1 MEVIKT
7 DCALCVN
14 CCGIECYV
22 ENGKLVKVEGMAE
35 HPASKGL
42 LCAKGERLIEYQYA
56 PDRITHP
63 MKKLPD
69 GTWQRITWDEAY
81 DTIGSKLLEIKEEFG
96 PEALALYCGSV
107 AVEHFEASAFLQRF
121 KAAYGTPNFIS
132 VEGGCF
138 RARIL
143 SRQMTF
149 GRYTVPDELEYTK
162 LAVVWGHNPEESM
175 KPLGTKM
182 RKLAEEGKLELLVID
197 PKRIGLADLGMFLQ
211 PRPGTDLALMLAMA
225 NVMIA
230 EDIYAKEFIEQ
241 WGHGFDKFK
250 EHVKQ
255 YPPDKVAE
263 ICDIPAIDIKRAARK
278 MATTKGMAIYQG
290 TASLDRQITNVQN
303 HRMIGILMALTGN
316 IDVPGGWIPFLPFF
330 TTDLRLPVPAD
341 ARKPMGAEEF
351 PLFYELWGRQVPYG
365 QSMVMS
371 KQILTEKPYPIKAL
385 INSAGNPVVTLPD
398 PNKFKEALKKLDL
411 FVVIDLFMTET
422 AELAD
427 IFLPAASFL
436 ETTAMGSYTVQ
447 GNYGMPFIQLRRKVI
462 EPLGEAKTD
471 WVIWSELARKMGMGE
486 HFPWTTDEEML
497 NMMFQPSGFTY
508 DFFDAQPNGFMY
520 RGKLI
525 ETTPQKFRTP
535 SGKIEIYSDTL
546 ADLGHDPLPTFIEPT
561 ESPVSTPEL
570 AKEYPLILVT
580 GARKEEFIHTQ
591 LRQITELRALVP
603 ECWMDINPATAEQ
616 CCVRDHEF
624 VNLSTPVGSIRVKT
638 VFNEGMK
645 LGVVSIPH
653 GWSESN
659 ACELV
664 NGEHLDPIMGYPEDK
679 AILCKVERI

>member
-1 MEVIKT
+1 MEIIKT

-14 CCGIECYV
+14 CCGLDCYV
-22 ENGKLVKVEGMAE
+22 EDGKLVKVEGMKE
-35 HPASKGL
+35 HPASHGL
-42 LCAKGERLIEYQYA
+42 LCSKGEKLIEYQYS
-56 PDRITHP
+56 PDRILYP
-63 MKKLPD
+63 QKKLPD

-81 DTIGSKLLEIKEEFG
+81 DTIGSKLLQIKEEFG

-138 RARIL
+138 RSRIL

-175 KPLGTKM
+175 KPLGQKM
-182 RKLAEEGKLELLVID
+182 RDLVEAGKLELIVID
-197 PKRIGLADLGMFLQ
+197 PKKIPLADIGMYLQ

-225 NVMIA
+225 HVMIT
-230 EDIYAKEFIEQ
+230 ENIYAREFIEE

-255 YPPDKVAE
+255 YPPEKVAE
-263 ICDIPAIDIKRAARK
+263 ICDIPAIEIKRVARK
-278 MATTKGMAIYQG
+278 MAATKGMAVYQG

-330 TTDLRLPVPAD
+330 TTDLRLPVDD
-341 ARKPMGAEEF
+341 AKKPMGAEEF

-371 KQILTEKPYPIKAL
+371 KQVLTEKPYPIKAL
-385 INSAGNPVVTLPD
+385 ISSAGNPVVTLPD

-411 FVVIDLFMTET
+411 FVVIDLYMNET

-427 IFLPAASFL
+427 IVLPACTFL

-447 GNYGMPFIQLRRKVI
+447 GNYGLPFVMLRRKVV
-462 EPLGEAKTD
+462 EPMGECKTD
-471 WVIWSELARKMGMGE
+471 WIIWSELGRKMGMGE

-497 NMMFQPSGFTY
+497 DMLFQPSGFT
-508 DFFDAQPNGFMY
+508 FDHFNSQPNGFMY
-520 RGKLI
+520 RSKLI
-525 ETTPQKFRTP
+525 TTTPQKFRTP

-546 ADLGHDPLPTFIEPT
+546 AELGHDPMPTFIEPT
-561 ESPVSTPEL
+561 ESPVSTPDL
-570 AKEYPLILVT
+570 AREYPLILMT
-580 GARKEEFIHTQ
+580 GSRVEPFIHTQ
-591 LRQITELRALVP
+591 LRQISSLRAIIP
-603 ECWMDINPATAEQ
+603 EAAADINPSTADKFG
-616 CCVRDHEF
+616 VRDNEP
-624 VNLSTPVGSIRVKT
+624 VKISTPVGSIKMKVKY
-638 VFNEGMK
+638 NDGMK
-645 LGVVSIPH
+645 LGVISIPH
-653 GWSESN
+653 GWSEAN

>member
-1 MEVIKT
+1 MEIIKT

-14 CCGIECYV
+14 CCGIDCYV
-22 ENGKLVKVEGMAE
+22 ENGKLVKVEGMKE
-35 HPASKGL
+35 HPASHGL
-42 LCAKGERLIEYQYA
+42 LCKKGERLIEYEYS
-56 PDRITHP
+56 PDRILHP

-69 GTWQRITWDEAY
+69 GSWQRITWDEAL
-81 DTIGSKLLEIKEEFG
+81 DTIASKLLQIKKDFG

-149 GRYTVPDELEYTK
+149 GRYTIPDELEYSK
-162 LAVVWGHNPEESM
+162 LVVVWGHNPEESM
-175 KPLGTKM
+175 KPLGAKM
-182 RKLAEEGKLELLVID
+182 RQLAEAGKLELIVID
-197 PKRIGLADLGMFLQ
+197 PKRIPLAELGMYLQ

-225 NVMIA
+225 HVMIQ
-230 EDIYAKEFIEQ
+230 ENIYDKKFIEE

-255 YPPDKVAE
+255 YTPEMVAE
-263 ICDIPAIDIKRAARK
+263 ICDIPAVDIKRVARK
-278 MATTKGMAIYQG
+278 MAATKGMSIYQG

-303 HRMIGILMALTGN
+303 HRMLGILMALTGN

-330 TTDLRLPVPAD
+330 TTDLRLPVDKAK
-341 ARKPMGAEEF
+341 KPMGAEEF

-365 QSMVMS
+365 QSMVMA
-371 KQILTEKPYPIKAL
+371 KQVLTEKPYPIKAL
-385 INSAGNPVVTLPD
+385 ISSAGNPAVTLPN
-398 PNKFKEALKKLDL
+398 PAKFKEALKKLDL
-411 FVVIDLFMTET
+411 FVVIDLFMNET

-427 IFLPAASFL
+427 IILPAATFL

-447 GNYGMPFIQLRRKVI
+447 GNYGMPFVMLRRKVI

-471 WVIWSELARKMGMGE
+471 WVIWSELARKMGLGE
-486 HFPWTTDEEML
+486 FFPWKTDEEML
-497 NMMFQPSGFTY
+497 NMMFKPSGFTY
-508 DFFDAQPNGFMY
+508 DFFNAQPNGFMY

-525 ETTPQKFRTP
+525 TTTPQKFRTP

-546 ADLGHDPLPTFIEPT
+546 AELGHDPMPTYREPS

-570 AKEYPLILVT
+570 AKEYPLVLIT
-580 GARKEEFIHTQ
+580 GARQEEYIHTQ
-591 LRQITELRALVP
+591 LRQLSDLRAMVP
-603 ECWMDINPATAEQ
+603 EAMADINPATADQ
-616 CCVRDHEF
+616 YCVRDHEK
-624 VNLSTPVGSIRVKT
+624 VRISTPVGSIKMKVKY
-638 VFNEGMK
+638 NDGMK
-645 LGVVSIPH
+645 LGTISIPH
-653 GWSESN
+653 GWSEAN
-659 ACELV
+659 ACDLV
-664 NGEHLDPIMGYPEDK
+664 NSEHLDPIMGYPEDK
-679 AILCKVERI
+679 AILCKIERL

>member
-1 MEVIKT
+1 MEIIKT

-14 CCGIECYV
+14 CCGIDCYV
-22 ENGKLVKVEGMAE
+22 ENGRLVKVEGMKE

-42 LCAKGERLIEYQYA
+42 LCEKGKKLIEYEYS
-56 PDRITHP
+56 PDRILHP

-69 GTWQRITWDEAY
+69 GTWQRISWDEAY
-81 DTIGSKLLEIKEEFG
+81 GTIASKLLKIKEEFG

-149 GRYTVPDELEYTK
+149 GRYTIPDELEYTK

-175 KPLGTKM
+175 KPLGQKM
-182 RKLAEEGKLELLVID
+182 RDLAEAGKLELLVID
-197 PKRIGLADLGMFLQ
+197 PKRIPLADLGMYLQ

-225 NVMIA
+225 NVMIT
-230 EDIYAKEFIEQ
+230 EDIYDKDFIEE

-250 EHVKQ
+250 EHVKK
-255 YPPDKVAE
+255 YPPEKVAE

-278 MATTKGMAIYQG
+278 MATIKGMAIYQG
-290 TASLDRQITNVQN
+290 TASLDRQVTNVQN
-303 HRMIGILMALTGN
+303 HRMLGILMAMTGN

-330 TTDLRLPVPAD
+330 TTDLRLPIPGNK
-341 ARKPMGAEEF
+341 KPMGAEEF

-365 QSMVMS
+365 QSMVLS
-371 KQILTEKPYPIKAL
+371 KQLETAKPYPIKAL
-385 INSAGNPVVTLPD
+385 ISSAGNPAVTLPD
-398 PNKFKEALKKLDL
+398 PKKFKEGLKNLDL
-411 FVVIDLFMTET
+411 FVVIDLFMNET

-427 IFLPAASFL
+427 MVLPAATFL

-447 GNYGMPFIQLRRKVI
+447 GNYGVPYIQLRRKVV

-471 WVIWSELARKMGMGE
+471 WVIWSELARRMGMGE
-486 HFPWTTDEEML
+486 YFTWKTDEEML
-497 NMMFQPSGFTY
+497 NMLFQPSGFTF
-508 DFFDAQPNGFMY
+508 DFFKAQPNGFMY
-520 RGKLI
+520 RGKVI
-525 ETTPQKFRTP
+525 ATTPQKFRTP

-546 ADLGHDPLPTFIEPT
+546 AEMGFDPMPTFHEPT
-561 ESPVSTPEL
+561 ESPVATPDL
-570 AKEYPLILVT
+570 AKEYPLILIT
-580 GARKEEFIHTQ
+580 GARKEEYIHTQ
-591 LRQITELRALVP
+591 LRQITNLRSRVP
-603 ECWMDINPATAEQ
+603 ECRMDINPATAEKFS
-616 CCVRDHEF
+616 VRDLEF
-624 VNLSTPVGSIRVKT
+624 IKLSTPVGSIKVKT
-638 VFNEGMK
+638 LFNEGMK

-653 GWSESN
+653 GWSEAN

-664 NGEHLDPIMGYPEDK
+664 NRDHLDPIMGYPEDK
-679 AILCKVERI
+679 AILCKIERL